1 MERWFKSYR
10 DYGKPIPSIEPK
22 LEEWFEKEKSEVVTA
37 FAAIRSED
45 QKILTTDAFVI
56 LVLDR
61 WFSEYMTLRT
71 PSPEVSEL
79 LDGWFQ
85 VHKKKFGKTFLKL
98 RKEEPRI
105 PFREI
110 FEVILDV
117 KHIEFRKHIES
128 RKKPSKRLTLD
139 KLDRRLREASNGL
152 RALAFNHPDKSIILD
167 PPEKMSLA
175 RLSDYLAEVRK
186 FISDLIA
193 QKKGKRSYTEENVFL
208 IEVLYLIARAKGKK
222 MEQATGT
229 EIGQVETIYLA
240 AGYDQRALDSIRRRL
255 RELRGKKS
263 KRKNSLPKSPQ

>member
-1 MERWFKSYR
+1 MDLSRTRKLELWFKSYR
-10 DYGKPIPSIEPK
+10 DSGKPIPSIEPK
-22 LEEWFEKEKSEVVTA
+22 LEEWFEKEKTKVVTA
-37 FAAIRSED
+37 FEEIRSED

-61 WFSEYMTLRT
+61 WFSEYMMLRT
-71 PSPEVSEL
+71 PNPKVRKL

-85 VHKKKFGKTFLKL
+85 GHKKKLGKTFLEL

-117 KHIEFRKHIES
+117 KYLEFRKELS
-128 RKKPSKRLTLD
+128 KPLKLD
-139 KLDRRLREASNGL
+139 RLDRRLREALSGL

-167 PPEKMSLA
+167 PPEEMSLG
-175 RLSDYLAEVRK
+175 RLSDYLAEVRN
-186 FISDLIA
+186 FIRDDLMG

-208 IEVLYLIARAKGKK
+208 IQVLYLIARAKGKK
-222 MEQATGT
+222 MDEATGK

-240 AGYDQRALDSIRRRL
+240 AGYDQQRETDSIRRRL
-255 RELRGKKS
+255 RSLRGKTQTGKIPS
-263 KRKNSLPKSPQ
+263 